1 MADAVVGQVR
11 RLVQLDK
18 LINAFGEEAFLTDHF
33 HRQQA
38 GRGVLFAAWIKGRA
52 AGVVYLRLEK
62 AEEKKIDRHLKG
74 VPQLTHLEVLGK
86 YRNRGVGRT
95 LIKAVEQHAAEL
107 GHERITLAVRT
118 DNDGAARLYKHL
130 GYEDWGHHTVTCRA
144 YPIPAKGW
152 FPKRERET
160 CYVLVKNITSVM
172 PAPAPLAEPA
182 VAAFA

>member
-11 RLVQLDK
+11 RLGQLDK

-38 GRGVLFAAWIKGRA
+38 GRGVLFAAWIKGKA

-62 AEEKKIDRHLKG
+62 AEEKKIDRYLKG
-74 VPQLTHLEVLGK
+74 VPQLTHLEVLEK
-86 YRNRGVGRT
+86 YRSKGVGRA
-95 LIKAVEQHAAEL
+95 LIKAVEKHAASL
-107 GHERITLAVRT
+107 GNERITLAVRT
-118 DNDGAARLYKHL
+118 DNDRAARLYERL
-130 GYEDWGHHTVTCRA
+130 GYEDWGHQKVTCRA

-152 FPKRERET
+152 FPKREREI
-160 CYVLVKNITSVM
+160 CHVLVKNITSVM
-172 PAPAPLAEPA
+172 PTPAPSAEPA